1 MCSLWVWKFWVSLI
15 TMVTTQAWDCPSWKT
30 ESLLISKFL
39 SRGTHFISSPSDIS
53 TKKRKKK
60 EKKKKERKEEGKRK
74 KKQSCSELSGVCI
87 YVHEFCV
94 RLHQTYHLLHNC
106 MLHLSTHLGKT
117 SLAQISK
124 DYINYLSLFP
134 DLQPDTLKKHSFPP
148 PLSDSSK
155 MKKD

>member
-1 MCSLWVWKFWVSLI
+1 MNYVLPLGLKILSLSYNHGDHPSLGLSQFKNWKSPDLKI
-15 TMVTTQAWDCPSWKT
+15 PQSWNT
-30 ESLLISKFL
+30 LHIIPLWYQ
-39 SRGTHFISSPSDIS
+39 HQ
-53 TKKRKKK
+53 KK
-60 EKKKKERKEEGKRK
+60 EKKGKEKKRKEGRRK
-74 KKQSCSELSGVCI
+74 KKKETELLRTLWVCI

-134 DLQPDTLKKHSFPP
+134 DLQSDTLKKHSSPP
-148 PLSDSSK
+148 TPFWL
-155 MKKD
+155 